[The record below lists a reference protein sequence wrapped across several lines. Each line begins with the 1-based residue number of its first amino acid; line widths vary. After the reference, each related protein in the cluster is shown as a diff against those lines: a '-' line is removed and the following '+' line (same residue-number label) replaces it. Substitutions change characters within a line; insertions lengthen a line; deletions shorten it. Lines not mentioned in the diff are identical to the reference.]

1 MEPIIRKTYIFF
13 RNARD
18 WLLAQFFFGFIAIL
32 KLFPADSA
40 IWFVSEAA
48 KGLGMWYPRTKLA
61 RENLKLAFPEKSDE
75 EIEQILHDMW
85 RNLGRVAAEYVYLD
99 QILIGKFCPSAQ
111 QHTA

>member
-1 MEPIIRKTYIFF
+1 MEPIIRKTYILF

-18 WLLAQFFFGFIAIL
+18 WLLAKFFFGFIAVL

-61 RENLKLAFPEKSDE
+61 RNNLKLAFPEKSKE
-75 EIEQILHDMW
+75 EIESDAKLFENLRQKMSILEFVEQYDKSLHHD
-85 RNLGRVAAEYVYLD
+85 
-99 QILIGKFCPSAQ
+99 
-111 QHTA
+111 